1 MGSQTSLKSSQ
12 REGLQPPQPS
22 PWIRLCIISVLFNK
36 MFKLSRTAPAPEETF
51 IHSFIHSFVYW
62 FIQIYNFLI
71 FSLPTNSKG

>member
-51 IHSFIHSFVYW
+51 IHSFIHVLVYSDLQ
-62 FIQIYNFLI
+62 FSDFL
-71 FSLPTNSKG
+71 TAHK

>member
-36 MFKLSRTAPAPEETF
+36 MFKLSRIAPAPEDTF
-51 IHSFIHSFVYW
+51 IHSFMYW
-62 FIQIYNFLI
+62 FIQIYNVLI

>member
-1 MGSQTSLKSSQ
+1 MGSQTSLKSSE
-12 REGLQPPQPS
+12 RDGLQPPQPS

-36 MFKLSRTAPAPEETF
+36 CLSFLEQRLLQKK
-51 IHSFIHSFVYW
+51 HSFIHSFMYW